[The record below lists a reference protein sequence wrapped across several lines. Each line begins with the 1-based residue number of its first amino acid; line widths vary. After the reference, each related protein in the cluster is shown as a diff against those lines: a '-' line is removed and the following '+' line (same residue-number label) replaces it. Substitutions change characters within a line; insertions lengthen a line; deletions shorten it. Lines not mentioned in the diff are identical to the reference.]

1 MKSQIKFNQ
10 PVTLLPH
17 QQRGLYCHSSL
28 PDDLG
33 IQYQSYQS
41 KESIVA
47 ANEVRPALIPLFL
60 PLLSF
65 PPVSSR
71 RKRHGIEKILFRIRR
86 TSVSFSAIV
95 VDMLH
100 YDILL
105 IALPLTS
112 RLSCSF
118 LSCSPD
124 LTRSTSLC
132 SLGWGTQ
139 GSSPSMSSTAG
150 IERGEDYQALC
161 PTGACCTAL
170 HCTVILMH
178 LSHRKHLTLHTGRQ
192 RLDTT
197 PMTFLES
204 MTYY

>member
-1 MKSQIKFNQ
+1 
-10 PVTLLPH
+10 
-17 QQRGLYCHSSL
+17 
-28 PDDLG
+28 
-33 IQYQSYQS
+33 
-41 KESIVA
+41 
-47 ANEVRPALIPLFL
+47 
-60 PLLSF
+60 
-65 PPVSSR
+65 
-71 RKRHGIEKILFRIRR
+71 
-86 TSVSFSAIV
+86 
-95 VDMLH
+95 MLH

-150 IERGEDYQALC
+150 IEPGEDYQALC
-161 PTGACCTAL
+161 PTGACRTAL

-204 MTYY
+204 MTYYQREERLHTVANPVTICMLCVVCCRTKWKGWSPLEHRLFPADLKRAVRAMLLCQNRVIGGYEGDSNMTEEGETGMLCMDCS